1 MNIVNIE
8 ITPPIPVSSNAHGK
22 SYKESI
28 TESIKSLP
36 TSAEGAIA
44 HPPGIMINIF
54 YKIVKSTWHNIF
66 NAKETESFQQNMK
79 YAR

>member
-1 MNIVNIE
+1 MLLGCICRRSVFIWQLKISVMNIVNIE

-44 HPPGIMINIF
+44 HPPGTMINIF
-54 YKIVKSTWHNIF
+54 YKIVKST
-66 NAKETESFQQNMK
+66 
-79 YAR
+79 